1 MPNTENSGDNSTA
14 IENSLKDLLDK
25 ILTYFEKFI
34 KTKDDLKALE
44 NKLSDYENI
53 VSLVDIIK
61 NVFSDL
67 TAKIDEK
74 MSTAGDENYTQ
85 LEKIVQK
92 YEGEIR
98 NHIRVEQ
105 QLKLYAESL
114 QSKLED
120 SEKTR
125 TDLLDQ
131 TKGMIN
137 VNSVKRD
144 NQKLAENL
152 KTMKDENDK
161 LIQRLQSLEEL
172 NREYEEKLATI
183 PILQEKIRALEK
195 ILSQQETKSTKSTLN
210 SQYNTRDMQSLK
222 KLNLEVDYN
231 KSHLKTDSTGRSV
244 TAAYQQHPSPLKGSN
259 RGTPT
264 IPHSSTKT
272 TSDYLKV
279 KIEIT
284 ENSKQNKEM
293 KELEALKNSYQKFYN
308 PLKQSRE
315 RHSNSVS
322 KTREIRS
329 IYSNS
334 NIVHNSSNNS
344 LIQANQN
351 KQDPNMLRL
360 HKRSK
365 SHCAPNKTRQSLTKQ
380 GFEGNAFAIAQ
391 DSHESK
397 TFEKKLL

>member
-1 MPNTENSGDNSTA
+1 MPQTEHSVDNSTA
-14 IENSLKDLLDK
+14 IETSLKELLDK

-34 KTKDDLKALE
+34 KTKDDLKTLE
-44 NKLSDYENI
+44 QKLSDYENI
-53 VSLVDIIK
+53 MGLIDIIK

-67 TAKIDEK
+67 TSKIDEK
-74 MSTAGDENYTQ
+74 ISSAGEENYTQ

-120 SEKTR
+120 AEKSR
-125 TDLLDQ
+125 NELQEQ
-131 TKGMIN
+131 TKGMMN
-137 VNSVKRD
+137 YQSVKKD

-152 KTMKDENDK
+152 KQMKEENDRLLQRVQGCDD
-161 LIQRLQSLEEL
+161 LIRD
-172 NREYEEKLATI
+172 YEEKLGTI
-183 PILQEKIRALEK
+183 PLLQEKIKALEK
-195 ILSQQETKSTKSTLN
+195 IALQDPKSTKSSLN
-210 SQYNTRDMQSLK
+210 SQYATREMQSLK

-231 KSHLKTDSTGRSV
+231 KSQLKTDSTGRSLS
-244 TAAYQQHPSPLKGSN
+244 TAYQQHTSPLKTSN

-264 IPHSSTKT
+264 IPSSSGKNT
-272 TSDYLKV
+272 DYLKV

-284 ENSKQNKEM
+284 ENKHNKEID
-293 KELEALKNSYQKFYN
+293 ALKNSYQRFYN

-315 RHSNSVS
+315 RHTSSVS

-334 NIVHNSSNNS
+334 NIGHNSSNNS
-344 LIQANQN
+344 LVQSNNTSA
-351 KQDPNMLRL
+351 KDTNMMKL

-365 SHCAPNKTRQSLTKQ
+365 SHCAPNKARQSLTKS
-380 GFEGNAFAIAQ
+380 GFDPATFMVADN
-391 DSHESK
+391 HESK
-397 TFEKKLL
+397 TFDKKLL